1 MEELRLKA
9 GNEELE
15 EKGSPETIKQQSQAF
30 YQHQKELEEMNVKA
44 KTEFMERLKT
54 KMSVV
59 AVGTASN
66 TVPAIKRST
75 GKLEA
80 SWEEIQKALN
90 AGEKFCV
97 GDYKTET
104 LKNGQPVTLVVTDV
118 QEDFVRF
125 ESKDCVENAVSW
137 NEKDTNEGGF
147 PASNVKKYLDETI
160 WAQFPEEL
168 KAVIGSTQRKWLD
181 KDGNET
187 EYACKLFLPAAS
199 EVFDEDDCYGDE
211 SLYEQLEYYEDRRNR
226 TKGST
231 EDSDTCGWWLASVGS
246 SSSTGAC
253 IVNDSASAATWSAS
267 NTLRV
272 PLCFIIKRE
281 IS

>member
-15 EKGSPETIKQQSQAF
+15 VKGSPETIQQQSQAF
-30 YQHQKELEEMNVKA
+30 YQHQKELEEMNVRA
-44 KTEFMERLKT
+44 KTEFMEKLKN
-54 KMSVV
+54 KMSVC
-59 AVGTASN
+59 AVRTASN

-80 SWEEIQKALN
+80 SWDEIQKALN

-125 ESKDCVENAVSW
+125 ESKDCVGNPVSW

-147 PASNVKKYLDETI
+147 PTSNVKKYLDETI
-160 WAQFPEEL
+160 WAQLPEEL
-168 KAVIGSTQRKWLD
+168 KAVIGNAQRKWLD
-181 KDGNET
+181 KDGNEA
-187 EYACKLFLPAAS
+187 EYTCKLFLPAAS

-211 SLYEQLEYYEDRRNR
+211 GLYEQLEYYEDRRNR
-226 TKGST
+226 MKGSA
-231 EDSDTCGWWLASVGS
+231 EGSDTCAWWLASVRSGI
-246 SSSTGAC
+246 STDAC
-253 IVNDSASAATWSAS
+253 GVSADGYAGDWSAS
-267 NTLRV
+267 YGLRV
-272 PLCFIIKRE
+272 PLCFLIKKE